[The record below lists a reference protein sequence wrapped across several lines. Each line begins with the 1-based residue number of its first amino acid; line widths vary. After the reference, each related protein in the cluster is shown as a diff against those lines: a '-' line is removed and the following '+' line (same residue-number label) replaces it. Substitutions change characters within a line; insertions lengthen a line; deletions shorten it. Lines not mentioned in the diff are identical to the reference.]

1 MDRAVASYG
10 RDTNLIV
17 PPIETIFEI
26 TDENSHGNSACKKVH
41 EETLNLHQREM
52 LSSYHF
58 FCLSKFYC
66 VFNVNI

>member
-26 TDENSHGNSACKKVH
+26 TDENSHGNSACKKAH
-41 EETLNLHQREM
+41 EETPIIF
-52 LSSYHF
+52 S
-58 FCLSKFYC
+58 
-66 VFNVNI
+66 V